1 MKKIKQILLKSVF
14 KVKNFNVRVW
24 MLILVGSALAN
35 GIKQIA
41 LSKSISDFPDLT
53 GQYYVQETEKVM
65 GKMMFIQSTIKLEK
79 NNKGYDYKLIQVIGG
94 ESSSTDKYVFSGT
107 MSSSLKMEENK
118 YTGVGYK
125 WYFDGEDELRDRGAH
140 IYFNKSLVDDK
151 NFSML
156 DLEWK
161 KDRGRAI
168 VHKKVNSLGIEE

>member
-1 MKKIKQILLKSVF
+1 MKKIKAFLLKSVF
-14 KVKNFNVRVW
+14 KIKDFNVRVW

-35 GIKQIA
+35 GIKQIT

-53 GQYYVQETEKVM
+53 GQYYVQETERIM

-79 NNKGYDYKLIQVIGG
+79 NSKGYDYKLIQVTGG
-94 ESSSTDKYVFSGT
+94 ESSSTKKNVYSGT
-107 MSSSLKMEENK
+107 MSSSLKMVESK

-125 WYFDGEDELRDRGAH
+125 WFFKGDDELRDRGAH
-140 IYFNKSLVDDK
+140 LYFNKTLIDDD

-161 KDRGRAI
+161 KDRGRAM
-168 VHKKVNSLGIEE
+168 VHKKANSLGLDE